1 MESGSLKY
9 YARFSAIAAQMGG
22 TIFAGA
28 YFGKW
33 LDSKYPMDKNW
44 FTIVFT
50 LLSVTIALFSV
61 LKQVNK
67 INKEL
72 DERKNKESKK
82 VN

>member
-50 LLSVTIALFSV
+50 ILSVAIALISV
-61 LKQVNK
+61 LRQVNR

-72 DERKNKESKK
+72 DERKKEESKK
-82 VN
+82 FN

>member
-9 YARFSAIAAQMGG
+9 YARFSGIAAQMAG

-33 LDSKYPMDKNW
+33 LDSKYPMDKKW
-44 FTIVFT
+44 FTIIFT
-50 LLSVTIALFSV
+50 LLSVTVALVSV
-61 LKQVNK
+61 LRQVNR

-72 DERKNKESKK
+72 DERKKEDSKK
-82 VN
+82 FN

>member
-33 LDSKYPMDKNW
+33 LDSQYPMDKNW
-44 FTIVFT
+44 YTIVFT
-50 LLSVTIALFSV
+50 ILSVVIALVSV
-61 LKQVNK
+61 LRQVNQ

-72 DERKNKESKK
+72 DERKKKESKK
-82 VN
+82 FN